1 MSPSPTH
8 NLEKAMAKT
17 PEKKVKD
24 ACYAVLREHG
34 AYYFSPVT
42 GGFGKSGVPDII
54 ACWRGL
60 FLAIECKAGYNKPT
74 LLQEKEMKA
83 IEQAG
88 GTALVIRED
97 SIELLH
103 AWFTDMETHSG
114 AD

>member
-1 MSPSPTH
+1 
-8 NLEKAMAKT
+8 MAKT

-42 GGFGKSGVPDII
+42 GGYGKSGVPDII

-74 LLQEKEMKA
+74 LLQEKEMQA
-83 IEQAG
+83 IERAG

-97 SIELLH
+97 SIDMLRE
-103 AWFTDMETHSG
+103 WFIKKGESYG
-114 AD
+114 AV

>member
-1 MSPSPTH
+1 
-8 NLEKAMAKT
+8 MAKT

-42 GGFGKSGVPDII
+42 GGYGKSGVPDII
-54 ACWRGL
+54 VCWRGF

-83 IEQAG
+83 IEMAG

-97 SIELLH
+97 SIDLLRE
-103 AWFTDMETHSG
+103 WFANKGAKYGSGRNTG